1 MIMAKVKRYV
11 QGYNFIYV
19 DETELREECHREMRV
34 IAPDGTSEE
43 TLYAMGETL
52 FNIATSP
59 KI

>member
-11 QGYNFIYV
+11 QGYHFIEV
-19 DETELREECHREMRV
+19 DENELREECHREMCE

-52 FNIATSP
+52 FKIATSP
-59 KI
+59 HA